1 MNDTNQDSTP
11 ESVVAAATKPVV
23 KSPSRRRLIKLGTAG
38 VPVVATL
45 ASSPAMAWHCRTAS
59 AWGSNMDDTKLTA
72 SQKANPGHG
81 SKGDECWAISD
92 WCNNTV
98 RNATGVNDKP
108 WDALKKKCGNLYNN
122 VPTKDPNT
130 QKTIATTDKYK
141 YVTVDSLAAACAI
154 VKPSGCNGSAKVVD
168 VLKSGS
174 DDFTRCIIV
183 AQLNYLFPTS
193 ANQMQWCAK
202 DVKGVNQLPKMAA
215 GNYQPNGIGTPW
227 NKDKIVQYLRNNY
240 MSI

>member
-11 ESVVAAATKPVV
+11 ESVVTPATKPVV

-59 AWGSNMDDTKLTA
+59 AWGSNMTANLTA
-72 SQKANPGHG
+72 SQQANPGHD

-92 WCNNTV
+92 WCNNAV
-98 RNATGVNDKP
+98 RGATGVSDKP
-108 WDALKKKCGNLYNN
+108 WDALKKKCTTLYNN
-122 VPTKDPNT
+122 VPSKDPST
-130 QKTIATTDKYK
+130 GKAIATADKYK

-154 VKPSGCNGSAKVVD
+154 VKPSGCSGSAKVVD
-168 VLKSGS
+168 VLKSGA
-174 DDFTRCIIV
+174 DDFSRCIIV

-202 DVKGVNQLPKMAA
+202 DAKSTNQLPKMAV
-215 GNYQPNGIGTPW
+215 GSYQPNGVGTAW
-227 NKDKIVQYLRNNY
+227 DKTKITNYLRNNY